1 MSILTRIE
9 SLWALDG
16 FRPDFALSRDE
27 SGRFLP
33 WIIALMV
40 YLAALTLAGGITL
53 NRTISV
59 SSTIQDSSFSVHIP
73 AKSGQK
79 GETLEKKNDVADKV
93 LKALRETPGVTKAE
107 LMDYSRISKLVEPWL
122 GKNAGLDNLPIPT
135 IIEVETDK
143 EFFKDDGSIEKK
155 LKEIAPDS
163 KLNDH
168 KEWANQFSNF
178 VEKIQLML
186 FAVSLLIMTSAAA
199 VVVFASKMSLKIHRG
214 TVALLHRLG
223 AYDVYIAEQFQQ
235 HAALLTLKG
244 AFVGSGLAAGTLI
257 VLHIMAASIKSP
269 LFPEFAM
276 NFTHWGILF
285 LLPFAM
291 SFIALIFTRISV
303 LASLLR
309 IP

>member
-1 MSILTRIE
+1 MKILTRIE
-9 SLWALDG
+9 RLWALDG
-16 FRPDFALSRDE
+16 FRPDIALARDE

-59 SSTIQDSSFSVHIP
+59 SSAVQGNGFSVHLP
-73 AKSGQK
+73 AKASQ
-79 GETLEKKNDVADKV
+79 KNDNTDKV
-93 LKALRETPGVTKAE
+93 LALLRETTGVTKAE
-107 LMDYSRISKLVEPWL
+107 RMDSARIAALVEPWL
-122 GKNAGLDNLPIPT
+122 GKNTELDNLPIPT
-135 IIEVETDK
+135 IIEVETDAQTFTGAEDLTK
-143 EFFKDDGSIEKK
+143 R

-163 KLNDH
+163 NLNDH
-168 KEWANQFSNF
+168 KEWANQFSDF
-178 VEKIQLML
+178 VGKIQWML
-186 FAVSLLIMTSAAA
+186 FAVSLFIICTTAS

-223 AYDVYIAEQFQQ
+223 AYDSYIAKQFQE

-257 VLHIMAASIKSP
+257 ILHIMAANIKSP

-285 LLPFAM
+285 LLPFFM

-303 LASLLR
+303 LNTLIR